1 VVLAAADVYLA
12 TFAFVPLNLLRIQ
25 GRPGLFSL
33 FSGARHAFTTGMKV
47 TLLLNGFGVPG
58 VLWSDVAGTALFALA
73 LVPLLLRH
81 SEMTFSRALLRPVL
95 SFGLPKVPHGLMV
108 QVQNLADRKILDLFV
123 APAEVGLYH
132 VAYMLGAGVKFAL
145 SAFEPAWGP
154 FVYSQIRNPAAP
166 RTLARV
172 VTYAWAGF
180 VSVGLAIAVLGRE
193 IILLFTQPPYHHA
206 APVVPVVTFAYV
218 LHGLFLLTSI
228 GIGIERKARYYPV
241 VTAVAA
247 TTNLVA
253 NLVLIPALGMMG
265 AAWATVVS
273 YAVMAAMGLYLSH
286 GLYPI
291 PFERGRMLRLSVAAA
306 AVYGVSLLAPAA
318 PWPALAF
325 KLATLGAFPVLVYA
339 SGFLGP
345 GEQEKLLGWAR
356 RQLRSSRTIV

>member
-1 VVLAAADVYLA
+1 
-12 TFAFVPLNLLRIQ
+12 
-25 GRPGLFSL
+25 
-33 FSGARHAFTTGMKV
+33 
-47 TLLLNGFGVPG
+47 
-58 VLWSDVAGTALFALA
+58 
-73 LVPLLLRH
+73 
-81 SEMTFSRALLRPVL
+81 
-95 SFGLPKVPHGLMV
+95 
-108 QVQNLADRKILDLFV
+108 
-123 APAEVGLYH
+123 
-132 VAYMLGAGVKFAL
+132 
-145 SAFEPAWGP
+145 
-154 FVYSQIRNPAAP
+154 
-166 RTLARV
+166 
-172 VTYAWAGF
+172 
-180 VSVGLAIAVLGRE
+180 
-193 IILLFTQPPYHHA
+193 
-206 APVVPVVTFAYV
+206 VVTFAYV

-247 TTNLVA
+247 TTNLLA
-253 NLVLIPALGMMG
+253 NLALIPALGMMG